1 MSASS
6 APPQLEA
13 EILTRNARRSLLIM
27 LAGII
32 GYDAYSWYLALTTQ
46 AWQLFIGAG
55 VVLVF
60 GVVDGLGLLL
70 ARRSR
75 SGLGLGLTVAAF
87 LITDIV
93 IGGLVSGLGVSLG

>member
-1 MSASS
+1 MSAAS
-6 APPQLEA
+6 AIPQLQA
-13 EILTRNARRSLLIM
+13 ENLTRNARRSLLIM

-46 AWQLFIGAG
+46 AWQLFIVAVVVRLFFRMSGGGA
-55 VVLVF
+55 LM
-60 GVVDGLGLLL
+60 LP
-70 ARRSR
+70 RRSR

-93 IGGLVSGLGVSLG
+93 IGGLVSGLGV